1 VTLGTEAVFVASS
14 VAVLALPLVSAAAA
28 MTHSALEAIDQTVM
42 LDTKRLLACDTVL
55 KLPARLAVDQA
66 TNRSLAMLDQTST
79 SRLVTKDE
87 ATLVTLPNVTF
98 DALDTELAIA
108 NGAVSFRLTHNTQGT
123 VLGANVVVGAFQ
135 TSDSFLA
142 IVALDE
148 SALAILAAQ
157 LSTSLTRC
165 KVATTSRSLAMTMA
179 TETTLINDIASV
191 AKRLVTIL
199 AFAHAHGT
207 ARSLA
212 KGLETSSAE
221 SFRRTPDIGND
232 LSRRIHHGLFAAAAR
247 RFLRTFQDGFS
258 KLANKVH

>member
-1 VTLGTEAVFVASS
+1 MTLGTEAVLVASS
-14 VAVLALPLVSAAAA
+14 VAVLTLPLVSAAAA

-42 LDTKRLLACDTVL
+42 LDTKRLLACDAVL

-66 TNRSLAMLDQTST
+66 TNRSLAMLDQTGT
-79 SRLVTKDE
+79 SWLVTKDE
-87 ATLVTLPNVTF
+87 ATLVTLPHVAF

-108 NGAVSFRLTHNTQGT
+108 NGAVSFRLTHHTQRT
-123 VLGANVVVGAFQ
+123 VLGANVVVGTIE

-165 KVATTSRSLAMTMA
+165 ELATASCSLAMTMA
-179 TETTLINDIASV
+179 TKTTLINDIASV
-191 AKRLVTIL
+191 AIRLVTIL
-199 AFAHAHGT
+199 AFTHAHGT

-212 KGLETSSAE
+212 KGLDTCTAKR
-221 SFRRTPDIGND
+221 FRRTPDIGNS
-232 LSRRIHHGLFAAAAR
+232 LSRRIHHGLLTAAAR
-247 RFLRTFQDGFS
+247 RFLCTFQDGFP
-258 KLANKVH
+258 KLTNKVQ